1 MTEKPTVINIGRPTT
16 SSPPKLNVST
26 SSDRGTL
33 KLVSSPAASSGPK
46 SVNFGPGAD
55 MFMNQKR
62 QGGTPKHSAVME
74 DLSSID
80 AKLSSQFATSKRGL
94 SETRAKV
101 LSQPPPSISL
111 NISEKSKTGAT
122 PTLPTNTNGGAK
134 PKVGASTAEDT
145 QKKTETWDGFKKIN
159 EIPVDPAIAPSKPI
173 FTREEILR
181 EKIIY
186 LRKLEALEKKG
197 IKLTKKYTIECSL
210 EEMKGEYEMIKSES
224 EKRSG
229 VKFQGKM
236 LMAAVSAIEFMNSK
250 FDPFDIKLDG
260 WAEAVNENIEDY
272 DDVFGELHEKY
283 SGRAKIAPELK
294 LLFMLGGS
302 AAMLHMTNTMFK
314 SSLPGMDDIMRQNP
328 ELMQQFTQA
337 AANSM
342 RQDNPGFGNFM
353 GMMGGAPPMS
363 MHQSQHAQPPRGRQ
377 GPPNRPDI
385 GMSRGSPHFNDA
397 VNMESNFASVR
408 AAKSTRPKRPEMKGP
423 ENINDILA
431 GLKTK
436 KINIQEAK
444 TDSDKKSTISLKDLQ
459 EIKQS
464 VGVPQR
470 SKRKPRSERN
480 TISLNLS

>member
-1 MTEKPTVINIGRPTT
+1 MAEKPQIINIGRAD
-16 SSPPKLNVST
+16 SAAPPKLNVST
-26 SSDRGTL
+26 KSDLGSL
-33 KLVSSPAASSGPK
+33 KLVSSPAASAALK
-46 SVNFGPGAD
+46 SVNFGPGVE
-55 MFMNQKR
+55 MLMNQKR
-62 QGGTPKHSAVME
+62 QGGTPKAKVTME
-74 DLSSID
+74 DISSID
-80 AKLSSQFATSKRGL
+80 AKLNTQFSGPKL
-94 SETRAKV
+94 SETRAKI
-101 LSQPPPSISL
+101 LAQPPPSISL
-111 NISEKSKTGAT
+111 NIAEKNKTAAPSISMP
-122 PTLPTNTNGGAK
+122 PTTNNRSN
-134 PKVGASTAEDT
+134 VGASTAEAEK
-145 QKKTETWDGFKKIN
+145 KKTESVDGFKKIN
-159 EIPVDPAIAPSKPI
+159 EVPVDPAIAPPKPTL
-173 FTREEILR
+173 TREEILR

-197 IKLTKKYTIECSL
+197 VKLTKKYTMECAL
-210 EEMKGEYEMIKSES
+210 DEMKGEYEMIKSES
-224 EKRSG
+224 EKKSS

-260 WAEAVNENIEDY
+260 WAEAVNENIDDY

-283 SGRAKIAPELK
+283 SGKAKIAPELK

-353 GMMGGAPPMS
+353 GMMGGGAPPMT
-363 MHQSQHAQPPRGRQ
+363 MRQPQQMQPPRGRR

-385 GMSRGSPHFNDA
+385 GMSRGSPQFNDA
-397 VNMESNFASVR
+397 VNMENNFASVR
-408 AAKSTRPKRPEMKGP
+408 PEKSSRPKRPEMKGP

-436 KINIQEAK
+436 KINIQESK
-444 TDSDKKSTISLKDLQ
+444 HDSDKKSTISLKDLQ
-459 EIKQS
+459 EIKES

>member
-1 MTEKPTVINIGRPTT
+1 MSDKPQIINIGRID
-16 SSPPKLNVST
+16 SPAPKLNVST
-26 SSDRGTL
+26 KSDLGSL

-46 SVNFGPGAD
+46 SVNFGPGVE
-55 MFMNQKR
+55 MLMNQKR
-62 QGGTPKHSAVME
+62 QGGTPKRNITME

-80 AKLSSQFATSKRGL
+80 AKLSSQLAGPKL
-94 SETRAKV
+94 SETRAKM
-101 LSQPPPSISL
+101 LSQPPPPSISL
-111 NISEKSKTGAT
+111 NISEQNNKGKPVAP
-122 PTLPTNTNGGAK
+122 PTIGGNTQPNI
-134 PKVGASTAEDT
+134 GASTAEANK
-145 QKKTETWDGFKKIN
+145 KKTESWDGFKKIN
-159 EIPVDPAIAPSKPI
+159 EIPVDPAIAPPSKPTL
-173 FTREEILR
+173 TREEVLR

-197 IKLTKKYTIECSL
+197 VKLTRKYSMECSL
-210 EEMKGEYEMIKSES
+210 DEMKGEYEMIKSES
-224 EKRSG
+224 EKKSS

-250 FDPFDIKLDG
+250 FDPFDVKLDG
-260 WAEAVNENIEDY
+260 WAEAVNENIDDY

-283 SGRAKIAPELK
+283 SGKAKIAPELK

-353 GMMGGAPPMS
+353 GMMGGGPPMS
-363 MHQSQHAQPPRGRQ
+363 MHQPQRSQPHRGRR

-385 GMSRGSPHFNDA
+385 GMSRGSPQFNDA

-408 AAKSTRPKRPEMKGP
+408 ADKSARTKRPEMKGP

-436 KINIQEAK
+436 KINIQESK
-444 TDSDKKSTISLKDLQ
+444 SDSDKKSTISLKDLE